1 MKKGYFSVIISLVL
15 VFCISIACTYLFSF
29 DKTKKPF
36 TTTTCLTDS
45 ITETMTCAEIA
56 TMYKK
61 GTVAVYVESKYTSGY
76 NIMSQTSLGSG
87 VCVASIGYST
97 QDGNYT
103 VNKGSY
109 FVTNYHV
116 VNVACD
122 DDYDNYEN
130 TISII
135 IDDGNY
141 TSYNAEILWASEQ
154 LDMALLFC
162 DEQIDGLQ
170 WIAMKDRWINPKE
183 SEQLG
188 YDEVFTLGSPLNL
201 QYINTF
207 SLGYVSNTY
216 SKKSASVKDFYYW
229 NDGGQVVGTSNSSK
243 VTSPFGIGQTEVL
256 ENLYEDLIMIN
267 LDITHGNSGGGL
279 FDSDGY
285 LIGLTTLGLT
295 YEDTNGAQMN
305 FAVPIFPMIQIL
317 DKIIVENECNIQEL
331 VYDYQSL
338 GLNVAD
344 SSMSRMALSVQE
356 QTSVSFYYVD
366 RIVLQTEDKSL
377 LEFED
382 DGCVVLSNTS
392 TGLFSN
398 IAKGSVLIGA
408 DFGDSNQRID
418 INDRNDLIYF
428 LLQCDKGDTVH
439 FYYLENSS
447 ATKEKSI
454 YVEL

>member
-1 MKKGYFSVIISLVL
+1 M
-15 VFCISIACTYLFSF
+15 
-29 DKTKKPF
+29 
-36 TTTTCLTDS
+36 
-45 ITETMTCAEIA
+45 
-56 TMYKK
+56 
-61 GTVAVYVESKYTSGY
+61 
-76 NIMSQTSLGSG
+76 
-87 VCVASIGYST
+87 
-97 QDGNYT
+97 
-103 VNKGSY
+103 
-109 FVTNYHV
+109 
-116 VNVACD
+116 
-122 DDYDNYEN
+122 
-130 TISII
+130 
-135 IDDGNY
+135 
-141 TSYNAEILWASEQ
+141 
-154 LDMALLFC
+154 
-162 DEQIDGLQ
+162 
-170 WIAMKDRWINPKE
+170 
-183 SEQLG
+183 
-188 YDEVFTLGSPLNL
+188 
-201 QYINTF
+201 
-207 SLGYVSNTY
+207 
-216 SKKSASVKDFYYW
+216 
-229 NDGGQVVGTSNSSK
+229 
-243 VTSPFGIGQTEVL
+243 
-256 ENLYEDLIMIN
+256 
-267 LDITHGNSGGGL
+267 
-279 FDSDGY
+279 
-285 LIGLTTLGLT
+285 
-295 YEDTNGAQMN
+295 
-305 FAVPIFPMIQIL
+305 

-366 RIVLQTEDKSL
+366 GIVLQTEDKSL